1 MICGVSEMI
10 WKMGEKVAAKML
22 EKFQKI
28 FLVNFDLDKV
38 LRLAF
43 SWFRRKIMKA
53 VIYWSSMKMVFFK
66 ISQNA

>member
-10 WKMGEKVAAKML
+10 WKMAEKVAAKML

-38 LRLAF
+38 LGLAL
-43 SWFRRKIMKA
+43 
-53 VIYWSSMKMVFFK
+53 VDPVE
-66 ISQNA
+66 

>member
-43 SWFRRKIMKA
+43 SWSRRIIMKA

-66 ISQNA
+66 ISQNP